1 MVISSP
7 SPPPGYRKRKEKAM
21 EFTSVDFTTAKELIK
36 NVPFPVCLIGKHGIG
51 KTELVWQTAKE
62 IFPEAYKDQN
72 NVILARK
79 LLENEPG
86 MDAWDGQHIPVIAR
100 RLSQM
105 TEGDLLGLPRVLRDQ
120 GTKFL
125 PCHWIITACKVPV
138 LIFLD
143 ERNRALPGVRQAV
156 FELLEGS
163 FHGYKLHKETKIVI
177 AENITGNYEVA
188 TVDPAERSRTLN
200 VILEPSVEEWL
211 AWATQKEY
219 ATVVEYIRNYPSHL
233 DPPNNVHGENNFP
246 CRRSWARL
254 GECLKGK
261 NISELVSNQKVYV
274 YSLVSGFV
282 GSNIATNFVDYFHK
296 RSKLIKFEDL
306 LNWENKRQKYVPL
319 TVELSNI
326 IVEICREQLPSN
338 FKGKTK
344 LKHSLTRENL
354 QSLKTLLTDLP
365 PEARMTVWGIIQN
378 RNELREH
385 LDIFKEISHI
395 IKKTME
401 FDK

>member
-1 MVISSP
+1 
-7 SPPPGYRKRKEKAM
+7 M

-338 FKGKTK
+338 FKRKTQI
-344 LKHSLTRENL
+344 KHSLTRENL

>member
-1 MVISSP
+1 
-7 SPPPGYRKRKEKAM
+7 
-21 EFTSVDFTTAKELIK
+21 
-36 NVPFPVCLIGKHGIG
+36 
-51 KTELVWQTAKE
+51 
-62 IFPEAYKDQN
+62 
-72 NVILARK
+72 
-79 LLENEPG
+79 
-86 MDAWDGQHIPVIAR
+86 
-100 RLSQM
+100 
-105 TEGDLLGLPRVLRDQ
+105 
-120 GTKFL
+120 
-125 PCHWIITACKVPV
+125 
-138 LIFLD
+138 
-143 ERNRALPGVRQAV
+143 
-156 FELLEGS
+156 
-163 FHGYKLHKETKIVI
+163 
-177 AENITGNYEVA
+177 
-188 TVDPAERSRTLN
+188 
-200 VILEPSVEEWL
+200 VEEWL

-219 ATVVEYIRNYPSHL
+219 TTVVEYIRNYPSHL

-261 NISELVSNQKVYV
+261 NISELVSNQKVYI

-326 IVEICREQLPSN
+326 IVEICREHLPSN
-338 FKGKTK
+338 FNRKAK

>member
-1 MVISSP
+1 
-7 SPPPGYRKRKEKAM
+7 M

>member
-1 MVISSP
+1 
-7 SPPPGYRKRKEKAM
+7 M

-219 ATVVEYIRNYPSHL
+219 TTVVEYIRNYPSHL

-261 NISELVSNQKVYV
+261 NISDLVSNQKVYV

-319 TVELSNI
+319 TIELSNI

-338 FKGKTK
+338 FNRKAK

>member
-1 MVISSP
+1 
-7 SPPPGYRKRKEKAM
+7 M

-219 ATVVEYIRNYPSHL
+219 TTVVEYIRNYPSHL

-261 NISELVSNQKVYV
+261 NISELVSNQKVYI

-326 IVEICREQLPSN
+326 IVEICREHLPSN
-338 FKGKTK
+338 FNRKIK

-378 RNELREH
+378 RIELREH